1 MITRIITYL
10 LIVSAFFASKP
21 AEGAPDLAD
30 AVLFELNQA
39 RTNPKGYAVYL
50 ETFRRKFSGRNYLLE
65 GSRAQVVTKEG
76 VKAVDE
82 AIRFL
87 SRTKPLPPLKW
98 SDGMAS
104 AASELVKE
112 QGETGRT
119 GHNTKSGNMTER
131 IERQGRWL
139 GKIGE
144 NIGYG
149 PTEARLMVMQLIIDD
164 GVPDRGHRKNIF
176 DRKFNVVGVACG
188 EHPVFRNMCAMD
200 FAGDLKE

>member
-1 MITRIITYL
+1 MIAKLMSYL
-10 LIVSAFFASKP
+10 LIATALFAAVP
-21 AEGAPDLAD
+21 AHGAPDPH
-30 AVLFELNQA
+30 AVHLELNLA
-39 RTNPKGYAVYL
+39 RTNPKGYAEYL
-50 ETFRRKFSGRNYLLE
+50 EQFRRKFRGKAYRLE
-65 GSRAQVVTKEG
+65 DKRTRVVTQEG

-119 GHNTKSGNMTER
+119 GHNAKSGNMTER

-164 GVPDRGHRKNIF
+164 GVLDRGHRKNIF

-188 EHPVFRNMCAMD
+188 EHPVFRSMCAMD
-200 FAGDLKE
+200 FAGSFAE